1 MNPIQA
7 PIPDEQNVVEF
18 AESPGRRL
26 RVQRQS
32 KGLEIVRIA
41 AQLHLRPSL
50 VEALEHDQYERL
62 PNPVFVAGY
71 LRNYARLLG
80 MDPEAIVGAYRAAN
94 PNAEPP
100 PPRVVRTAKSGIG
113 SSHILVR
120 LVSLALIAG
129 VIGMLAL
136 WWQNRADF
144 ISGPGGVN
152 EGAGLALSPME
163 EDTGGASNMLGSGPD
178 SGPDAIG
185 EPPTDAPVDAVA
197 ERPTTLVEPE
207 DVATLSAATAPSAD
221 DSEPLSMTADDSAPS
236 SAVATE
242 TGGAAAPAPGP
253 GAALSEADASAI
265 EAPQPA
271 PESPAVGEVVLDFSG
286 PCWIDVRDASGKVVL
301 SREMAKG
308 DRRVLDGQPPYS
320 FVIGNAGAT
329 RLTVAGKPF
338 DLQSRSRGNVARFKL
353 NPEAPE

>member
-32 KGLEIVRIA
+32 KGLEVVRIA

-50 VEALEHDQYERL
+50 VEALEHDQYEKL

-80 MDPEAIVGAYRAAN
+80 MDPEAIVSAYRAAN
-94 PNAEPP
+94 PNVEPP
-100 PPRVVRTAKSGIG
+100 PPRVVRTAKSEIG
-113 SSHILVR
+113 GSHILVR

-144 ISGPGGVN
+144 LSGPGGVN

-163 EDTGGASNMLGSGPD
+163 EDPGGASDLRGSGPD
-178 SGPDAIG
+178 LGSAAIG
-185 EPPTDAPVDAVA
+185 EPATVAPVDAAA
-197 ERPTTLVEPE
+197 ERPTTRVEPE
-207 DVATLSAATAPSAD
+207 DVATLSAATVPSAD
-221 DSEPLSMTADDSAPS
+221 DSEPLSMTAEESAPA
-236 SAVATE
+236 SAATTE
-242 TGGAAAPAPGP
+242 TGAAAPAPGP
-253 GAALSEADASAI
+253 GAALSEADASAV
-265 EAPQPA
+265 EAPQAA
-271 PESPAVGEVVLDFSG
+271 PESPAVGEVALDFSG

-301 SREMAKG
+301 TGEMAKG
-308 DRRVLDGQPPYS
+308 DRRVLAGQPPYS

>member
-1 MNPIQA
+1 
-7 PIPDEQNVVEF
+7 

-41 AQLHLRPSL
+41 SQLHLRPSL
-50 VEALEHDQYERL
+50 VEALEHDQYEKL
-62 PNPVFVAGY
+62 PNSVFVAGY

-80 MDPEAIVGAYRAAN
+80 MDPEAIVSAYRAAN
-94 PNAEPP
+94 PNVEPP
-100 PPRVVRTAKSGIG
+100 PPRVVRTAKSEIG

-144 ISGPGGVN
+144 ISGPGGLN
-152 EGAGLALSPME
+152 QGAGLALSPME
-163 EDTGGASNMLGSGPD
+163 EETGGASNMIGSGPD
-178 SGPDAIG
+178 SGSAAIE
-185 EPPTDAPVDAVA
+185 EPPTVAPVDAVA
-197 ERPTTLVEPE
+197 EPPTTLVEPE
-207 DVATLSAATAPSAD
+207 DIATLSAATVPSAD
-221 DSEPLSMTADDSAPS
+221 ESEPLSMTADDSAPS
-236 SAVATE
+236 SAIATE
-242 TGGAAAPAPGP
+242 TAGAAAPGP
-253 GAALSEADASAI
+253 SAALGEADVSAA
-265 EAPQPA
+265 EAPQAA
-271 PESPAVGEVVLDFSG
+271 PESPAVGEVALEFSG
-286 PCWIDVRDASGKVVL
+286 PCWIDVRDASGKAVL
-301 SREMAKG
+301 TGEMAKG
-308 DRRVLDGQPPYS
+308 DRRVLAGQPPYS